1 MELKEATKRVKTLLD
16 KTILDRNAFQWEYLD
31 EDIRALGKLI
41 DLASSV
47 IAVSGILPKKYSK
60 EQIEEG
66 SKQDLIIGASMNFT
80 GGYNKALSDVVIALT
95 GRFDVEKII
104 EILNEKI
111 DTCICSEGQVGESCG
126 ICERMKEE
134 IAQALREYFMGEE
147 EK

>member
-1 MELKEATKRVKTLLD
+1 MELKEAIEVLSNNIVRIQILSDFADKEYCGQALQTLLS
-16 KTILDRNAFQWEYLD
+16 
-31 EDIRALGKLI
+31 
-41 DLASSV
+41 LASSV

-134 IAQALREYFMGEE
+134 IAQALREYFMGG
-147 EK
+147 